1 MGRTKKNEQTNENE
15 APQFMPPVNENNKD
29 VLPEG
34 VEEVDDKVV
43 PLFASEDVVLKTG
56 RVVVPAVARVEK
68 MNAMVVST
76 ADNATHGF
84 CVEDG
89 KRLENSF
96 VVAMAVASNN
106 DVAVV
111 VDVRDDV
118 SILRQ
123 TQYGTRMDSLV
134 IPAGTH
140 VADLVLL

>member
-15 APQFMPPVNENNKD
+15 APQFMPPVDENND
-29 VLPEG
+29 DALPEG
-34 VEEVDDKVV
+34 IEKVGDNVV
-43 PLFASEDVVLKTG
+43 PLFTSEDVVLKTG
-56 RVVVPAVARVEK
+56 RVVVPTQARVKE
-68 MNAMVVST
+68 MPAVVVST

-84 CVEDG
+84 CVADG
-89 KRLENSF
+89 QRLENSF
-96 VVAMAVASNN
+96 VVAMAVAPNN

-123 TQYGTRMDSLV
+123 TQYGTRMDNLV
-134 IPAGTH
+134 ISAGTH

>member
-1 MGRTKKNEQTNENE
+1 MGRTKKNEQANENE
-15 APQFMPPVNENNKD
+15 APQFMPPVDENNED
-29 VLPEG
+29 ALPDG
-34 VEEVDDKVV
+34 VEEVGDNVV
-43 PLFASEDVVLKTG
+43 PLFTSEDVVLKTG
-56 RVVVPAVARVEK
+56 RVVLPTGARVEK
-68 MNAMVVST
+68 VNAMVVST
-76 ADNATHGF
+76 ADNAVHGF

-96 VVAMAVASNN
+96 VVAMAIAPNN

-123 TQYGTRMDSLV
+123 TQYGTRMDNLV
-134 IPAGTH
+134 IAAGTH